1 MHHIFTDEV
10 RTHQEPKLSNRMQ
23 RSSHEPIHPPQDD
36 NDYDENPAMI
46 VKMRYRRQIWT
57 LARIRP
63 RQPAISS
70 LTTQP
75 PEQTKA
81 ADDISS
87 TSHSMV
93 QPPEKTNAADDISS
107 ISHSMVPPPE
117 QTNAD
122 DDISSISHNM
132 VPPPEKTNAADDI
145 SSTSHSMVPP
155 SDESGLPDSLLST
168 VSNTGQPMDK
178 LTSNSTMTMIT
189 TEEKVDFS
197 PVSGHNIS
205 QAITHHAISYP
216 CLYNITLSTT
226 SIRHNSMSNVHSC
239 VTCRMAVNMSING
252 LLLPVCASN
261 ICRSKLSCL
270 KSYKG
275 FSCLCESHCVAM
287 GVCCANYLS
296 NCLSIWNEGNTS
308 MASLDNNIMGM
319 SLQGTVLGSQDS
331 YQREAKRCAASFLTK
346 TISIDDL
353 ASISPIAIIATNFH
367 ILHRYIK
374 CTPVTV
380 ENGNHVSYLMVSGCP
395 EDVPDELIEYKYKCL
410 NPSVPTKTNSQYI
423 ITQSIVIMDNH
434 IFRNIYCAY
443 CHGFNISNPKY
454 LTPSVICD
462 QTNVS
467 DLVKVFHKGWPDTLE
482 TFISQCDW
490 FHAYHGKDS
499 VLMDLDHYL
508 CPQVTNYIT
517 HCNHSLNNTIDKFE
531 SLNNACMLYI
541 SNMVSLSSLQSS
553 AEHVGSLTLYKNA
566 HCALCNGITDL
577 HELACVP
584 RSMLH
589 TPSRIDT
596 RPAKAYQFRSFF
608 ILLDLDLV
616 QSVPEL
622 KRGNDKIC
630 LGGMLLDISTDR
642 CVVSHCAADVS
653 NCSNLPQSRRPNI
666 IYMDIESPRDTN
678 QFTLLLC
685 VFADGDD
692 TWNEQEIKYSVTR
705 WFGVTAWYDGVY
717 TNVSVQLKISSLN
730 NSSTCYRYF
739 FSDEYIVEE
748 MITREDK
755 WPYFGDGMYKA
766 FKALHMHLEQIHLFN
781 YNYSLELGTQDGLC
795 ELDTKLV
802 QLTNVSML
810 KSHSSVDITEYQL
823 YYSTDNYPK
832 VLDENALVQ
841 TSLFYSGYAKNQY
854 MWDKTISIQTC
865 IPAVLMCDRV
875 LLPNGTFELNNYTL
889 SYLYVDFP
897 LKGDGSYYIDNGSMI
912 TCRDFIPMKTSRVT
926 KAPDEVIQKILSI
939 VCLTTSLIGLCC
951 TIAVHLLTPNLR
963 KSVSS
968 QLLINYSMALL
979 VAQLLFLLCGVVQ
992 YWPLTCTIFA
1002 IGQHFFC
1009 LASVIWTSVICADV
1023 YCVFSRFQT
1032 VDSIGRVRLSL
1043 YYVVGW
1049 VLPAAFVV
1057 VCALLD
1063 IFTDLRFGYGDH
1075 GTCWIT
1081 RRSALIA
1088 TFLVPLCAA
1097 LVLNTILIC
1106 AALATIVK
1114 SMKIAEAINVC
1125 YSGREKLGIYLRL
1138 ISMTG
1143 LTWVFGLL
1151 ANVTE
1156 IDFLVYPFILF
1167 NGSQGVIVCAS
1178 FCTGQK
1184 VREEIHDAWRR
1195 H

>member
-1 MHHIFTDEV
+1 M
-10 RTHQEPKLSNRMQ
+10 
-23 RSSHEPIHPPQDD
+23 SSI
-36 NDYDENPAMI
+36 
-46 VKMRYRRQIWT
+46 
-57 LARIRP
+57 
-63 RQPAISS
+63 
-70 LTTQP
+70 TTQS
-75 PEQTKA
+75 PERTRT

-87 TSHSMV
+87 TSLSMV
-93 QPPEKTNAADDISS
+93 QPSDESGLHHHMDSIPLTISS
-107 ISHSMVPPPE
+107 MA
-117 QTNAD
+117 Q
-122 DDISSISHNM
+122 
-132 VPPPEKTNAADDI
+132 
-145 SSTSHSMVPP
+145 P
-155 SDESGLPDSLLST
+155 SDESGLPHHMDSIPLTTSSMQPSDESILHNHLLST
-168 VSNTGQPMDK
+168 VSHTGQPMDK
-178 LTSNSTMTMIT
+178 LASNSTMTMIT
-189 TEEKVDFS
+189 TEQIVDSS
-197 PVSGHNIS
+197 PVSGHNVS
-205 QAITHHAISYP
+205 QAITHHAMSYP
-216 CLYNITLSTT
+216 CLYNIFSPSSL
-226 SIRHNSMSNVHSC
+226 RHNSMPNEQLC

-252 LLLPVCASN
+252 LLLPVCSSSM
-261 ICRSKLSCL
+261 CRSNSSCF
-270 KSYKG
+270 KSYRG
-275 FSCLCESHCVAM
+275 FSCLCESHCAAM

-308 MASLDNNIMGM
+308 LVSLENNIMDM
-319 SLQGTVLGSQDS
+319 PLQGTVLGSQDS
-331 YQREAKRCAASFLTK
+331 YRREAKRCAASFPTEVLSNIK
-346 TISIDDL
+346 GI
-353 ASISPIAIIATNFH
+353 ASISPIANIDTNSH

-380 ENGNHVSYLMVSGCP
+380 ENGKHVSYLMVSGCP

-423 ITQSIVIMDNH
+423 LIRSIVIMDNH

-443 CHGFNISNPKY
+443 CHGINISNPKY

-462 QTNVS
+462 QTNVG
-467 DLVKVFHKGWPDTLE
+467 DLLKVFHKGWPDTLE

-499 VLMDLDHYL
+499 VLTELDHYL
-508 CPQVTNYIT
+508 CPPVNNYIT
-517 HCNHSLNNTIDKFE
+517 QCNHSLNNTIDKFE

-541 SNMVSLSSLQSS
+541 SNMASLSSLQSS
-553 AEHVGSLTLYKNA
+553 AENVGSLTLYKNA

-596 RPAKAYQFRSFF
+596 GPTKAYQFRSFF

-653 NCSNLPQSRRPNI
+653 NCSHLPQSHRPNI
-666 IYMDIESPRDTN
+666 IYMDIESARDIN

-685 VFADGDD
+685 VLADEYVM
-692 TWNEQEIKYSVTR
+692 WNVRYISFVITK

-717 TNVSVQLKISSLN
+717 TNVSAQLKISSLY

-739 FSDEYIVEE
+739 CSDEYLVEE
-748 MITREDK
+748 MISREDK
-755 WPYFGDGMYKA
+755 WSYFGDGMYKA
-766 FKALHMHLEQIHLFN
+766 FKELHMHLEQMHLFN
-781 YNYSLELGTQDGLC
+781 YNYSMELGTQDGLC
-795 ELDTKLV
+795 ELDTHLV

-810 KSHSSVDITEYQL
+810 KSHSSVNITEYQL
-823 YYSTDNYPK
+823 YYSTDNYPQ

-875 LLPNGTFELNNYTL
+875 LLPNGTYKLNNYTL

-897 LKGDGSYYIDNGSMI
+897 LKGDGSFYIDNGSMI

-939 VCLTTSLIGLCC
+939 VCLTTSIIGLCC

-1057 VCALLD
+1057 VCTLLD
-1063 IFTDLRFGYGDH
+1063 IFTDLRSGYGDH

-1184 VREEIHDAWRR
+1184 VREEIYDAWRR